1 MARQTWPSVM
11 QETEGSAHGIALVL
25 DPENEARPRF
35 ELVARGI
42 RWSRPKGNYAL
53 RITREAGMT
62 KILAAFVERA
72 DAEAFAAAV
81 GGGSPTREGWA
92 SWWRM
97 DFDEGRQS
105 ALEAL
110 APKPGRAP
118 SRRR

>member
-1 MARQTWPSVM
+1 M

-42 RWSRPKGNYAL
+42 RLSRPKGNYAL

-72 DAEAFAAAV
+72 DAEAFAAVV

-92 SWWRM
+92 SWWRLN
-97 DFDEGRQS
+97 FDDDRQS

-110 APKPGRAP
+110 APKPGRRP
-118 SRRR
+118 SQRGT